1 MAITALHNLNVT
13 QHSSSSLECAT
24 ETVFVDQFTDGLLDP
39 ARPMLGPVKDGG
51 HIIAN
56 TAPGCWG
63 PMITPSIRGGHEVT
77 RPIAVAGAEIGDAIA
92 LRVREI
98 KVTSMATASGN
109 DRFMEG
115 RYLGDPY
122 VAGRCPGCGVLYPE
136 TRVEGIGPSAIRCA
150 KCGAEAAPFSF
161 TNGYTIAFD
170 TSRSLG
176 VTLPRPAVEK
186 IAHDAKRYAAL
197 PANSVQNCVLTL
209 APHDLVGLV
218 ARVRAFMG
226 QLGTMPA
233 IRMPESHN
241 AGDFGSFLLGA
252 PHEYAITPKDLE
264 LRTDGHM
271 DIDIVREGSI
281 VICPVKVNGGGI
293 YLGDMH
299 ALQGDGEIA
308 GHTCDVAGIVT
319 VQVQV
324 LKKLT
329 LDGPIIFPRLE
340 DLPYLAKPLSATEQS
355 RAITLAKEWGLNQIE
370 QSAPISFVGTGANL
384 NLATENGLARAASV
398 LGIGVPEVKNRATIT
413 GAIEIG
419 RHPGVVQV
427 TLRAPLETLAK
438 LGLLTFVEEQYGTT
452 AC

>member
-1 MAITALHNLNVT
+1 MAITALDNLNVT
-13 QHSSSSLECAT
+13 QQPSSTFEGAS

-39 ARPMLGPVKDGG
+39 ARRMLGPVKDGG
-51 HIIAN
+51 HIVAN

-77 RPIAVAGAEIGDAIA
+77 QPIAVAGAEVGDAIA
-92 LRVREI
+92 IRVREI
-98 KVTSMATASGN
+98 KITSLATASGN
-109 DRFMEG
+109 DRFMAG

-122 VAGRCPGCGVLYPE
+122 VAGRCPGCGILYPE
-136 TRVEGIGPSAIRCA
+136 TRVEGIGPTAIRCA

-170 TSRSLG
+170 NSRSLG
-176 VTLPRPAVEK
+176 VTLPGPAAEK

-197 PANSVQNCVLTL
+197 PAKSVQNCVLTL
-209 APHDLVGLV
+209 APHDLVGVV

-226 QLGTMPA
+226 QLGTIPA
-233 IRMPESHN
+233 VRMPESHN

-252 PHEYAITPKDLE
+252 PHEYAITPEELE

-281 VICPVKVNGGGI
+281 VICPVKVKGGGI

-319 VQVQV
+319 LQVQV
-324 LKKLT
+324 LKKLN
-329 LDGPIIFPRLE
+329 LDGPIIFPLLE
-340 DLPYLAKPLSATEQS
+340 DLPYLAKPLSTAEQT
-355 RAITLAKEWGLNQIE
+355 RAVTLAKEWGLNTIE

-384 NLATENGLARAASV
+384 NVATDNGLARAASV
-398 LGIGVPEVKNRATIT
+398 LGITVPEVKNRATIT
-413 GAIEIG
+413 GGIEIG

-427 TLRAPLETLAK
+427 TLRVPLETIAK

-452 AC
+452 A

>member
-1 MAITALHNLNVT
+1 MATTTLDKVNVKSQSTAGT
-13 QHSSSSLECAT
+13 GAGS

-51 HIIAN
+51 HIVAN

-77 RPIAVAGAEIGDAIA
+77 RPIAVSGAEIGDAIA
-92 LRVREI
+92 IRVREI
-98 KVTSMATASGN
+98 QITSLATASGN
-109 DRFMEG
+109 DRFMAG

-122 VAGRCPGCGVLYPE
+122 VAGKCPGCGILYPE
-136 TRVEGIGPSAIRCA
+136 TRVEGIGPTAIRCA

-170 TSRSLG
+170 SDRSLG
-176 VTLPRPAVEK
+176 VTLPEEAVET
-186 IAHDAKRYAAL
+186 IARDAKRYAAL

-226 QLGTMPA
+226 QLGTAPA
-233 IRMPESHN
+233 VRMPESHN

-252 PHEYAITPKDLE
+252 PHEYAITEEQLE

-271 DIDIVREGSI
+271 DIDIVRAGSI

-319 VQVQV
+319 LQVHV
-324 LKKLT
+324 LKNLT
-329 LDGPIIFPRLE
+329 IDGPIIFPLLE
-340 DLPYLAKPLSATEQS
+340 DLPYLARPLSGTEQV
-355 RAITLAKEWGLNQIE
+355 RATALAKEWGLNELE

-384 NLATENGLARAASV
+384 NSATDNGLARAASV
-398 LGIGVPEVKNRATIT
+398 LGMTIPEVKNRATIT
-413 GAIEIG
+413 GGIEIG

-427 TLRAPLETLAK
+427 TLRAPLATIEK
-438 LGLLTFVEEQYGTT
+438 LGLKSFVEEQYGT
-452 AC
+452 AA